1 MVAGLDPGDREQ
13 EKQTADA
20 ADHALDAERDQQSIV
35 SLHEHALRNGRFT
48 VGLSRAI
55 DVLDMLREAAT

>member
-1 MVAGLDPGDREQ
+1 MATERKKSRP
-13 EKQTADA
+13 QTLQIMPSTPNAINN
-20 ADHALDAERDQQSIV
+20 QIV
-35 SLHEHALRNGRFT
+35 SPHEHALRNGRFT